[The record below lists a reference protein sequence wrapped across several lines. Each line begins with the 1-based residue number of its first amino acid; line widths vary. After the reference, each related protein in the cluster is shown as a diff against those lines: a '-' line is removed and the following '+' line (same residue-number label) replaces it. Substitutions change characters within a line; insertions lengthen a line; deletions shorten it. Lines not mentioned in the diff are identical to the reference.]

1 MAFLLRIPA
10 PSSPPLSKLSCMT
23 KSVGVHEAK
32 THLSRLLKDV
42 EAGEE
47 VQITSRGK
55 TVAVLGP
62 PPRGQN
68 SRMFGIDEGRFVVP
82 DDFNDPMP
90 DDFLDEFEN

>member
-1 MAFLLRIPA
+1 
-10 PSSPPLSKLSCMT
+10 MT

-47 VQITSRGK
+47 VMITSRGK

-62 PPRGQN
+62 PPDDR
-68 SRMFGIDEGRFVVP
+68 RPRFGIDEGRFVVP

-90 DDFLDEFEN
+90 DEWLDEFEN

>member
-1 MAFLLRIPA
+1 MGSRSRTRRRLWL
-10 PSSPPLSKLSCMT
+10 PSTRLSHMT

-47 VQITSRGK
+47 VMITSRGR

-62 PPRGQN
+62 PPDDR
-68 SRMFGIDEGRFVVP
+68 RPTFGIDEGRFVVP

-90 DDFLDEFEN
+90 DEWLDEFEN

>member
-1 MAFLLRIPA
+1 MGSRSRIRRRSRS
-10 PSSPPLSKLSCMT
+10 PSTRLSHMT

-47 VQITSRGK
+47 VVITSRGK
-55 TVAVLGP
+55 AVATLGP
-62 PPRGQN
+62 PPRDKEK
-68 SRMFGIDEGRFVVP
+68 RMFGIDEGRFVVP

-90 DDFLDEFEN
+90 DEWLDAFEN

>member
-1 MAFLLRIPA
+1 MRTPRRSRL
-10 PSSPPLSKLSCMT
+10 PSTRLSHMT

-47 VQITSRGK
+47 VMITSRGK
-55 TVAVLGP
+55 TVAVLSP
-62 PPRGQN
+62 PPDDR
-68 SRMFGIDEGRFVVP
+68 RPRFGIDEGRFVVP

-90 DDFLDEFEN
+90 DEWLDEFEN